1 MTLKRLCQAVHS
13 VSWRRQPKSLRK
25 PVLSMV
31 DGLKDGMTAM
41 LGLLAEERRVRPPD
55 KAQQRQ
61 QKYVQGGPKK

>member
-1 MTLKRLCQAVHS
+1 
-13 VSWRRQPKSLRK
+13 
-25 PVLSMV
+25 MV